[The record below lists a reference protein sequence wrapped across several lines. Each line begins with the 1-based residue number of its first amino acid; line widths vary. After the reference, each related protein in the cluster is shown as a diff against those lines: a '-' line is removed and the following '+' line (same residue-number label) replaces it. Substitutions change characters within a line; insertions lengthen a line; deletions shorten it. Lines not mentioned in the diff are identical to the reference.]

1 MSKNGAQQKQIMEH
15 EQEMA
20 LYQAGLSGQSPGP
33 EDRARFLETV
43 TDSDLTTSDDPL
55 ENLNAKDFTLSN
67 FDEDG
72 VDTTE
77 IKWMSE
83 ILDLI
88 VKARYP
94 HPGSHIQ
101 GLTRAWAAHDS
112 SERRQSLG
120 LGEFAQDES
129 YKLGTFSRAKRGEG
143 GMQQETA
150 SKSVSETHAV
160 RDSSRSSSDGLLGRW
175 RS

>member
-1 MSKNGAQQKQIMEH
+1 MEH
-15 EQEMA
+15 EEDMA
-20 LYQAGLSGQSPGP
+20 LLQGGLSGQSLGP
-33 EDRARFLETV
+33 EDRARFLQTALESELET
-43 TDSDLTTSDDPL
+43 SEASL
-55 ENLNAKDFTLSN
+55 ENLNAKDFAMSN
-67 FDEDG
+67 FDEEG
-72 VDTTE
+72 IETTE

-88 VKARYP
+88 TKARYP
-94 HPGSHIQ
+94 HPGSEIQ
-101 GLTRAWAAHDS
+101 GLARAWAAQDT

-120 LGEFAQDES
+120 LDEFAQDES

-160 RDSSRSSSDGLLGRW
+160 RDGERSSGNGLLGRW